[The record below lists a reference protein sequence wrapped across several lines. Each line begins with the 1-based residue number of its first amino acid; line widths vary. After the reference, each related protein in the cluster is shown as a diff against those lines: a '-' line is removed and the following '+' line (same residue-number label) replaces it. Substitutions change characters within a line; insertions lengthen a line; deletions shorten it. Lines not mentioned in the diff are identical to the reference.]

1 MVNIKFN
8 SEKALE
14 AILYVASKAPIPDI
28 YHVIKVLYFAD
39 FVHLE
44 KYGRLITNDTYIAM
58 KDGPVAS
65 NAYDI
70 IKVARN
76 CGRMIPNGLEVRD
89 IMSSLVVD
97 EIMVKPLRAP
107 EEDVFS
113 DSDVSCLDEAIKNVG
128 HLKFSDIRTMSH
140 GKAWR
145 SANENGEIDLLSLAD
160 ECSRGN
166 KDLIDYITT
175 GA

>member
-14 AILYVASKAPIPDI
+14 AILYVASKAPDPDI

-39 FVHLE
+39 LAHLE

-70 IKVARN
+70 IKLAKN
-76 CGRMIPNGLEVRD
+76 CGRMIPDGLEIKD
-89 IMSSLVVD
+89 ILSALVVD
-97 EIMVKPLRAP
+97 KITVKPLRNP

-113 DSDVSCLDEAIKNVG
+113 DSDVSCLDEAIKNIG
-128 HLKFSDIRTMSH
+128 HLKFSDIRSMSH

-145 SANENGEIDLLSLAD
+145 SADENGEIDLLSLAD
-160 ECSRGN
+160 ECSCGN
-166 KDLIDYITT
+166 KDLIDYVTA